1 MTEDAPRFR
10 SKTAARTHAWDRLQ
24 DEGLARLPFPPH
36 GRIPNFAGAQAA
48 ARRLFEI
55 PVYRDAHCI
64 KVNPDSPQK
73 HVRAHA
79 LHLGISVLVPTPK
92 LRDGFH
98 LLDPRALAPADY
110 GKAATR
116 STMHQYSRVLALDEV
131 PTVDAIVTGCAAVTP
146 EGHRCGKGA
155 GYSDIEWGVL
165 MELGQAPVPVA
176 TTVHDVQVL
185 GGFPSKSHDLV
196 CTGSSRRRERSRSPR
211 HLQAR
216 GASTGRCCPGR
227 TLQPCRCSSSC
238 VQERSHQAIRRG
250 LHSAVRSAC

>member
-1 MTEDAPRFR
+1 MTDDAPRFH
-10 SKTAARTHAWDRLQ
+10 SKSAARKHAWDRLQ

-55 PVYRDAHCI
+55 PVYRDAQCI
-64 KVNPDSPQK
+64 KINPDSPQK

-79 LHLGISVLVPTPK
+79 LRLGISVLVPTPK
-92 LRDGFH
+92 LTDGFH
-98 LLDPRALAPADY
+98 LLDPHALAPGDY

-116 STMHQYSRVLALDEV
+116 STMHHYSRVLALDEV

-185 GGFPSKSHDLV
+185 GGFPSEAHDLGLHWIV
-196 CTGSSRRRERSRSPR
+196 TPTRTIPVAAPPPGPRGIDWSLLSREDIAAMPLLKQLSAGEKP
-211 HLQAR
+211 
-216 GASTGRCCPGR
+216 PGR
-227 TLQPCRCSSSC
+227 
-238 VQERSHQAIRRG
+238 
-250 LHSAVRSAC
+250 